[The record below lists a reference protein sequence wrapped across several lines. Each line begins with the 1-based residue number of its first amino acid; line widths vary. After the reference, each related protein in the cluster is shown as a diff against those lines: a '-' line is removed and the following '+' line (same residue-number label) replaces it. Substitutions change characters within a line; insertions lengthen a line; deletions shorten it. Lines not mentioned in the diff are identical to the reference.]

1 MKSDGHP
8 LPDYDNKQAA
18 QASPGKSK
26 PEHWLYDALAAR
38 LGSRR
43 QLLAAFSGGLDSTV
57 LLDALVWLRQH
68 RLPDL
73 ALRAVYI
80 HHGLS
85 VHADEWANHCQDQCL
100 RRQVQFQTIPVMVNP
115 ERGGIEEAAR
125 EARYQMFQQS
135 LLPGETLVTAQH
147 LDDQSETFLLALKR
161 GSGPAGLSAMAAV
174 MPFHEHE
181 LLRPLLGCS
190 RAQLQAYAESRQLNW
205 IEDDSNR
212 DERFD
217 RNFLRLRIM
226 PLLKQRWPHFCQSV
240 ARSAQ
245 LCADQETLLDE
256 LLQETLTA
264 LVSPDGS
271 LAVAPM
277 ADMGAAR
284 RGALLRRWLA
294 AGGVRMPA
302 KDQLERLW
310 QEVALSR
317 QDAEPLFQLADKQIR
332 RFRERLYILPIYR
345 SLTSVVLPWP
355 EIGHDLPLPD
365 GLGRLRESLSGITVR
380 AAFADEQVSVRFAA
394 SGTFHIVGRQH
405 SRQIKKIWQELG
417 MAPWLRDRT
426 PLLFY
431 NEKLIAAPGLFIT
444 REGQAR
450 DDKAVW
456 HIDWVRDNFVNG
468 Q

>member
-1 MKSDGHP
+1 MKSDCR
-8 LPDYDNKQAA
+8 PDPDGAQAA
-18 QASPGKSK
+18 PCDPGQ
-26 PEHWLYDALAAR
+26 PIPAHWLYDALAAQ
-38 LGSRR
+38 LGARSK
-43 QLLAAFSGGLDSTV
+43 LLVAFSGGLDSTV
-57 LLDALVWLRQH
+57 LLDALVWLRQN

-85 VHADEWANHCQDQCL
+85 VHADEWASHCQVQCR
-100 RRQVQFQTIPVMVNP
+100 RRQVSFQTITVKVNP
-115 ERGGIEEAAR
+115 ELGGIEAAAR
-125 EARYQMFQQS
+125 AARYQMLQHS
-135 LLPGETLVTAQH
+135 LSPGETLLTAQH

-174 MPFHEHE
+174 MPFHGHE

-190 RAQLQAYAESRQLNW
+190 RAQLQAYAQSRRLTW

-226 PLLKQRWPHFCQSV
+226 PLLKQRWPHFGQSI

-245 LCADQETLLDE
+245 LCAEQETLLDE

-264 LVSPDGS
+264 LASPDGS

-277 ADMGAAR
+277 TGMSAAR

-294 AGGVRMPA
+294 AAGVRMPA
-302 KDQLERLW
+302 KEQLERLW

-317 QDAEPLFQLADKQIR
+317 PDAEPRLQLADRQIR
-332 RFRERLYILPIYR
+332 RFRERLYILPIYGC
-345 SLTSVVLPWP
+345 LTSVVLPWP
-355 EIGHDLPLPD
+355 DINLDLPLPD
-365 GLGRLRESLSGITVR
+365 GLGRLRQTLSGVAVR
-380 AAFADEQVSVRFAA
+380 AADPAERISVRFAA
-394 SGTFHIVGRQH
+394 SGIFHIVGRRH
-405 SRQIKKIWQELG
+405 GRQIKKLWQELG
-417 MAPWLRDRT
+417 VAPWLRDRT

-431 NEKLIAAPGLFIT
+431 NETLIAAPGLFIT
-444 REGQAR
+444 REGQPA
-450 DDKAVW
+450 DNKAIW
-456 HIDWVRDNFVNG
+456 HIERAEDKVVNG